1 MLHSHFDKRDRGL
14 LNCFRPLGAKC
25 GDIRCSTAQLH
36 LSELLYLF
44 FLFFNEDASDKRD
57 GLSTPSPLSDLNLE
71 AFVTHDRYNQRHCYC
86 IEAMFSGQEQETLNM

>member
-1 MLHSHFDKRDRGL
+1 MKTPVI
-14 LNCFRPLGAKC
+14 NV
-25 GDIRCSTAQLH
+25 T
-36 LSELLYLF
+36 
-44 FLFFNEDASDKRD
+44 